1 MQYTELPTRPPRA
14 RLRAFGTYL
23 ARLIDPDRPAICWTL
38 AAALTLVIESLARH
52 RVFGGLG
59 FLFENPIGFAASV
72 CIIALTLHPA
82 MLCRKRIPVLAL
94 VSTVWFGL
102 GVTEFI
108 LMFKRV
114 TPLSAVDFAI
124 ARSVMT
130 IMTVYL
136 TVPVIVL
143 ILLLVAAAL
152 TGLVILF
159 IKSKK
164 RSVDWKKPAI
174 SLLICAACLFLSVL
188 IGLSTG
194 LLDDRFP
201 NLGDAYDDYGFTY
214 CFSMSIVD
222 KGVDRPHGYDED
234 VITGILNELEE
245 EEAPPAADVVFR
257 PNVIFVQLESFF
269 DVGRFEGVTYSVD
282 PLPCW
287 HALSA
292 QYPAGP
298 LTVPAIG
305 AGTVNTEFEVLT
317 GMCVNDFGAGE
328 YPYRTVMLDTTCE
341 TAAYDLLESGWH
353 THAIHDHQGTFYDRH
368 KVYTHMGFESFTPI
382 ECFPHPTYNENGWAE
397 DAILTQEILDTLAS
411 TEGPDFVFTVSV
423 QGHGAYPTDY
433 TPAPGAVTVTG
444 GVDDPGTAS
453 KLNYYVTQL
462 HDMDAFVGALTEAVM
477 ALPEDTVVFF
487 YGDHLPSLSQDDGYT
502 LTGSDFET
510 CWLFVSNC
518 DADTSVLTAG
528 ADDAHT
534 GCPLYS
540 FEVFPRV
547 FESIGVTEGVINR
560 LYQCAREDKDFPETR
575 AALEYDV
582 LYGEA
587 YAYDGI
593 LYPVTDMTI
602 GIRSV
607 RITGTMSDGGT
618 LTVIGEHFTP
628 YSVVLVNGHEHDTTY
643 IDEHTLTIRQTAF
656 IDENDVL
663 SVRQATTL
671 GEALS
676 ESAPY
681 CPAERGEAFDHIRIH
696 PGRICRFEQKETTP

>member
-1 MQYTELPTRPPRA
+1 MQYTELPTRDPRA
-14 RLRAFGTYL
+14 RLRALGAYL
-23 ARLIDPDRPAICWTL
+23 AKLIDPDRPAVCWTL

-52 RVFGGLG
+52 RVFGGLA
-59 FLFENPIGFAASV
+59 FLFSNPLGFAVSV

-94 VSTVWFGL
+94 ISTVWFGL

-159 IKSKK
+159 VKSKK
-164 RSVDWKKPAI
+164 RRVDWKKPAL
-174 SLLICAACLFLSVL
+174 SLLLCAVCLFLCVV

-201 NLGDAYDDYGFTY
+201 NLSEAYDDYGFAY

-222 KGVDRPHGYDED
+222 KGVDRPRGYDED
-234 VITGILNELEE
+234 AVTEILNELIDPEGTDVV
-245 EEAPPAADVVFR
+245 PAAVSR

-269 DVGRFEGVTYSVD
+269 DATRFEGVTYSED
-282 PLPCW
+282 PLPNW
-287 HALSA
+287 HALSGET
-292 QYPAGP
+292 PAGA
-298 LTVPAIG
+298 LIVPAIG

-317 GMCVNDFGAGE
+317 GMRVNDFGAGE

-341 TAAYDLLESGWH
+341 TAAYDLLNAGWH
-353 THAIHDHQGTFYDRH
+353 THAIHNHQGTFYDRH
-368 KVYTHMGFESFTPI
+368 KVYAHMGFESFTPI

-433 TPAPGAVTVTG
+433 TPAPGAVTVTDG
-444 GVDDPGTAS
+444 IDDPETAS
-453 KLNYYVTQL
+453 KLNYYITQL
-462 HDMDAFVGALTEAVM
+462 HGMDAFVGALTEAVM

-487 YGDHLPSLSQDDGYT
+487 YGDHLPSLSQDEGYT
-502 LTGSDFET
+502 LSGSDFET

-534 GCPLYS
+534 GRPMTS
-540 FEVFPRV
+540 SEVFPRV

-560 LYQCAREDKDFPETR
+560 LYQSASGDEDFSEQL
-575 AALEYDV
+575 AVLEYDV

-587 YAYDGI
+587 YAYDG
-593 LYPVTDMTI
+593 LRYPETDLCI
-602 GIRSV
+602 GIRPV
-607 RITGTMSDGGT
+607 RITGTSSDGET
-618 LTVIGEHFTP
+618 LTVSGENFTP
-628 YSVVLVNGHEHDTTY
+628 YSVVLVNGHEHATTY
-643 IDEHTLTIRQTAF
+643 VDEHTLTIRQTAF
-656 IDENDVL
+656 VDPTDVL

-671 GEALS
+671 GEVLS
-676 ESAPY
+676 ESEPY
-681 CPAERGEAFDHIRIH
+681 CPDAGDNDMKIH
-696 PGRICRFEQKETTP
+696 PGHACRYE